1 MELALRS
8 LQIGYFIKDWKN
20 MWSFLNRIAPSIQ
33 SDSPSSSQQTSH
45 KQATGT
51 ILGMRHLPSSL
62 CPHPLEFTIHLL
74 FSRKKVNKPHVSSP
88 PPPLLF
94 LH

>member
-20 MWSFLNRIAPSIQ
+20 MWSFLNRIALSIQ

-45 KQATGT
+45 EQAAGT
-51 ILGMRHLPSSL
+51 ILGMRHLPSSFVPTSWNL
-62 CPHPLEFTIHLL
+62 R
-74 FSRKKVNKPHVSSP
+74 SKKNVYTVN
-88 PPPLLF
+88 PLLSPLPQITPQF
-94 LH
+94 Q